1 MMPSQK
7 LGNDTP
13 KSATAEPSVS
23 QIVPRRTAASTPS
36 GTATTSARASA
47 PNVSWTVGPRR
58 SRISAATGSP
68 VLNERP
74 RSPRRAA
81 PAQPRYWSASGRSR
95 PSRWRTCA
103 AASWENSPP
112 INTASGPPGANRMI
126 VNRMIETPTS
136 ISTAKPTRLRT

>member
-7 LGNDTP
+7 PGNDTP

-74 RSPRRAA
+74 RAPRRGRAGPA
-81 PAQPRYWSASGRSR
+81 EILERQRPVEAQPLAD
-95 PSRWRTCA
+95 
-103 AASWENSPP
+103 
-112 INTASGPPGANRMI
+112 
-126 VNRMIETPTS
+126 
-136 ISTAKPTRLRT
+136 LRGGLRGELAPDQH